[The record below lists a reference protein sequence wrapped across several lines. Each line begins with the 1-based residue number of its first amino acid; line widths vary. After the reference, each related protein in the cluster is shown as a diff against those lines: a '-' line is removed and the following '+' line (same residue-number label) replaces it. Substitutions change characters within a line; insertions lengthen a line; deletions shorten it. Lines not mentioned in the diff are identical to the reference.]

1 MAHCQNSEF
10 KMPVE
15 KLVYRIIRVL
25 MVSVLWISAPLFGH
39 QDPEIAGY
47 IKVDGGQIWYRL
59 NGSQH
64 LDTQPAIIVL
74 HGGPG
79 GTHRGNMPYVSL
91 SDEYPVILYDQL
103 GSGNSTRPDN
113 PENWHVDRF
122 VAEIDHIRKTLNLGR
137 VIVAGH
143 SWGGSLAAEYAVLN
157 PPGLEAAILSSP
169 LINTQQWIADNQV
182 WIEQLPEET
191 RETLRKHESE
201 GTTNH
206 EEYRAAEEIFLQSHM
221 CRKDPCPGE
230 RYRVDGPSINT
241 QMYETMWGPTEFFA
255 PGSLKNYDVSTRLPG
270 IRVPTLMI
278 CGEYDEAVP
287 RSCQKYAGMI
297 DGAQIFI
304 VPGAGHSTMREDEAL
319 YIQTVRAFLAER
331 LDRE

>member
-1 MAHCQNSEF
+1 
-10 KMPVE
+10 MPVK
-15 KLVYRIIRVL
+15 KLVYRFIKAL
-25 MVSVLWISAPLFGH
+25 LVSVVWLSAPAFGH

-47 IKVDGGQIWYRL
+47 IEVDGGRIWYRL

-64 LDTQPAIIVL
+64 LGTRPAIIVM

-103 GSGNSTRPDN
+103 GTGNSSQPDN
-113 PENWHVDRF
+113 PENWQVDRF
-122 VAEIDHIRKTLNLGR
+122 VAEIDHIRKALNLDR
-137 VIVAGH
+137 VIIAGH
-143 SWGGSLAAEYAVLN
+143 SWGGTLAAEYAVLN
-157 PPGLEAAILSSP
+157 PPGLEAVILSSP

-191 RETLRKHESE
+191 RETLRKHEAE
-201 GTTNH
+201 GTTNDPD
-206 EEYRAAEEIFLQSHM
+206 YRAAEEIFYQHHM
-221 CRKDPCPGE
+221 CRKNPCPGGD
-230 RYRVDGPSINT
+230 YRTDGPSDNE

-255 PGSLKNYDVSTRLPG
+255 PGSLKNYDVSTRLPD

-287 RSCQKYAGMI
+287 ESCRRYAGMI
-297 DGAQIFI
+297 DGAQVVII
-304 VPGAGHSTMREDEAL
+304 PGAGHSTMQENEAL
-319 YIQTVRAFLAER
+319 YMQIVRTFLTESLGR
-331 LDRE
+331 K